1 MLRRILGWLSSTSS
15 DKVDSNETQPRR
27 QDDRDSDKGLLTS
40 EYESNA
46 GIETDE
52 DSDELDDAYDDSLPT
67 PFGEESDWDEY
78 GDEIASAVAF
88 ASWQEAATGEEDW
101 EEDDEGL
108 AAELE
113 EFQGSV
119 DRWEDW
125 AAVDEIEDDE
135 SYQWSE
141 SEEEEY

>member
-1 MLRRILGWLSSTSS
+1 MLRRILSWLSSTSS
-15 DKVDSNETQPRR
+15 DKVGSEDTQPRP
-27 QDDRDSDKGLLTS
+27 QGDHDLDKGLLTS
-40 EYESNA
+40 EYESDA
-46 GIETDE
+46 SIETDE
-52 DSDELDDAYDDSLPT
+52 DSDEFDDAHDASYPT
-67 PFGEESDWDEY
+67 PYGEENDWDEY
-78 GDEIASAVAF
+78 GDEVASAVAF
-88 ASWQEAATGEEDW
+88 ASWQEAAAGNGDW

-113 EFQGSV
+113 EVQGSV

>member
-1 MLRRILGWLSSTSS
+1 MLRRILGWLSSASS
-15 DKVDSNETQPRR
+15 DKTDSKETQSRP
-27 QDDRDSDKGLLTS
+27 QDDRHLDKDHLTS
-40 EYESNA
+40 AHESDA
-46 GIETDE
+46 SGETDG
-52 DSDELDDAYDDSLPT
+52 DSDEFDDAYDDSFPT

>member
-15 DKVDSNETQPRR
+15 DKGDSKDTQPRS
-27 QDDRDSDKGLLTS
+27 QEDHDLDKGLLTS
-40 EYESNA
+40 EYVPDVSGKTA
-46 GIETDE
+46 E
-52 DSDELDDAYDDSLPT
+52 DSDEFDDMHHAPFPT
-67 PFGEESDWDEY
+67 PYGEESDWDEY

-88 ASWQEAATGEEDW
+88 ATWQEAADSEGDW
-101 EEDDEGL
+101 EDDEEL
-108 AAELE
+108 ATEFE
-113 EFQGSV
+113 EVQGSV

-125 AAVDEIEDDE
+125 AAVDDIEDDE

>member
-1 MLRRILGWLSSTSS
+1 MLRRIFNWLSSTSA
-15 DKVDSNETQPRR
+15 DKVYPEDTQSRP
-27 QDDRDSDKGLLTS
+27 QDEHDLDKGHLKSENESDTS
-40 EYESNA
+40 
-46 GIETDE
+46 GETDE
-52 DSDELDDAYDDSLPT
+52 GSDEFEDAHDVSFPI
-67 PFGEESDWDEY
+67 PCGAESDWDEY

-88 ASWQEAATGEEDW
+88 ATWQEAADSEGDW
-101 EEDDEGL
+101 EDDEGL
-108 AAELE
+108 ATEFE
-113 EFQGSV
+113 EVQGSV

>member
-1 MLRRILGWLSSTSS
+1 MLRRIFSWLSSTSA
-15 DKVDSNETQPRR
+15 DKVDPKDTQPRP
-27 QDDRDSDKGLLTS
+27 QDDHDLDKGLLTS
-40 EYESNA
+40 EYVPDVNSE
-46 GIETDE
+46 IDE
-52 DSDELDDAYDDSLPT
+52 DSDEFDDAHDASYPT
-67 PFGEESDWDEY
+67 PYGEESDWDEY
-78 GDEIASAVAF
+78 DDEIASALAF
-88 ASWQEAATGEEDW
+88 ASWQEAAAGEGDW
-101 EEDDEGL
+101 EEEDEGL

-113 EFQGSV
+113 EVQGSV